1 MQKVFHL
8 KTTVLPGGRIEIED
22 IGLEEGESI
31 DVIIV
36 SSSPSLKRSALDILA
51 EAEGHRLFKTAEEVD
66 SYLRDERDSWQR

>member
-1 MQKVFHL
+1 MQKVLHL

>member
-51 EAEGHRLFKTAEEVD
+51 EAEGHRLFKIAEEVD